1 MKKFYDSE
9 FHFSPEENELKRVV
23 NDVAELTDPFYD
35 EYGVSREP
43 KRVIHD
49 EYAQGSGPLKQP
61 EEGKK
66 GRLRKYLMMQL
77 ASAIAVVSI
86 VFAATGA
93 DPLGNDFLN
102 NGASALT
109 PSTPG
114 GSTVVTPPAPT
125 TTDDDDDDTAFPTLG
140 NLNPDFAG
148 DYAWSGT
155 GTANSEEYV
164 RLVPAGGS
172 TYTFLVAG
180 GAWKSMGATVGTDPN
195 ASYDKESNT
204 LTLSNFKG
212 AVLDMNLMGNGF
224 TIKLEGDNSIDQLM
238 LWGAMY
244 GGSVTFTGDGTLTL
258 GAGGSAEYGLVING
272 EASRSCVMV
281 KKGVKLDIYGS
292 TAAIMI
298 GDTLMDPALYISK
311 SLKLSGGE
319 ITSASREVTL
329 TNEDGSSENVTLYDC
344 TVCDA
349 SGNPLTHVVIE

>member
-1 MKKFYDSE
+1 MRKFYDSE

-23 NDVAELTDPFYD
+23 NDVEELTDPFYD
-35 EYGVSREP
+35 DCGVSREP
-43 KRVIHD
+43 KRVIYD

-66 GRLRKYLMMQL
+66 GRVRKYLMMQL
-77 ASAIAVVSI
+77 ASAIAVVSL
-86 VFAATGA
+86 VFAAVGA

-102 NGASALT
+102 GGASPAT

-114 GSTVVTPPAPT
+114 GTSVVTPPAT
-125 TTDDDDDDTAFPTLG
+125 TEEDDTVFPTLG

-172 TYTFLVAG
+172 SYTFLVAG
-180 GAWKSMGATVGTDPN
+180 GAWKSMGAVVGTDPN

-244 GGSVTFTGDGTLTL
+244 AGSVTFTGDGTLTL
-258 GAGGSAEYGLVING
+258 GSGGSAE
-272 EASRSCVMV
+272 
-281 KKGVKLDIYGS
+281 
-292 TAAIMI
+292 
-298 GDTLMDPALYISK
+298 
-311 SLKLSGGE
+311 
-319 ITSASREVTL
+319 
-329 TNEDGSSENVTLYDC
+329 
-344 TVCDA
+344 
-349 SGNPLTHVVIE
+349 

>member
-9 FHFSPEENELKRVV
+9 FHFSPEENELKRVM

-35 EYGVSREP
+35 EYKVSREP
-43 KRVIHD
+43 KRVIYD
-49 EYAQGSGPLKQP
+49 EYAQGSGPLKQS
-61 EEGKK
+61 EERKRSK
-66 GRLRKYLMMQL
+66 LRKYMMML
-77 ASAIAVVSI
+77 TAAVIASLSAVT
-86 VFAATGA
+86 AAVGA
-93 DPLGNDFLN
+93 DPLGADVLN
-102 NGASALT
+102 GSKAIVS
-109 PSTPG
+109 PG
-114 GSTVVTPPAPT
+114 GGSSTVTPT
-125 TTDDDDDDTAFPTLG
+125 SDDDEDDDAFPTLG

-180 GAWKSMGATVGTDPN
+180 GAWKSMGATVGTDLN

-204 LTLSNFKG
+204 LTLNNFNG

-224 TIKLEGDNSIDQLM
+224 TIKLEGDNYIDQLM

-272 EASRSCVMV
+272 EASQSCVMV
-281 KKGVKLDIYGS
+281 KKGVKLDIYGN

-298 GDTLMDPALYISK
+298 GDTLIDPALYLSK
-311 SLKLSGGE
+311 SLKLSEGE

-329 TNEDGSSENVTLYDC
+329 TNEDGSKEDLTLYDC
-344 TVCDA
+344 TVVDA
-349 SGNPLTHVVIE
+349 NGNPLTHVTIG